1 MSLAFFD
8 LWLFYFIWAW
18 MFVELP
24 GIASPAQSRT
34 SLNRDLTQN
43 NMKHHETKS
52 VLPKCFVCVD
62 ICSICLK
69 VISFLKPRLR
79 LSKFSGAWYFL
90 SCLVMVGNLS
100 VQHLSRCNFNAIKF
114 QGPHRFDEDRSKIR
128 SYSQL
133 LPRKK
138 IDEDIMMPC
147 APVIHVEIRWLCQF
161 FPSIQTSAK
170 KPHIGTSRSVVTGLL
185 TFRTKNPA
193 IHPCESRLA
202 WSHWAWYWPRRLRL
216 QGEGQHSA
224 P

>member
-1 MSLAFFD
+1 MLCLCWYLFNLFEGNFISEAKLATFKVQWCLIFP
-8 LWLFYFIWAW
+8 
-18 MFVELP
+18 VVP
-24 GIASPAQSRT
+24 G
-34 SLNRDLTQN
+34 
-43 NMKHHETKS
+43 H
-52 VLPKCFVCVD
+52 
-62 ICSICLK
+62 
-69 VISFLKPRLR
+69 
-79 LSKFSGAWYFL
+79 G
-90 SCLVMVGNLS
+90 GLS
-100 VQHLSRCNFNAIKF
+100 VQHFPSCNFNAISV
-114 QGPHRFDEDRSKIR
+114 QGQHRFDEDRSKIR

>member
-8 LWLFYFIWAW
+8 LWLFYLIWAW

-34 SLNRDLTQN
+34 SLNRDLIRN

-90 SCLVMVGNLS
+90 SCLVMGEPQCSALESLQFQCELCPRAAPLRWRSFKDSFIFTAAASKKNRWFSWCHARQWFML
-100 VQHLSRCNFNAIKF
+100 RC
-114 QGPHRFDEDRSKIR
+114 
-128 SYSQL
+128 
-133 LPRKK
+133 
-138 IDEDIMMPC
+138 
-147 APVIHVEIRWLCQF
+147 WLCLF
-161 FPSIQTSAK
+161 FPNIQTSAK
-170 KPHIGTSRSVVTGLL
+170 KPHIGTSRSVSTGLL
-185 TFRTKNPA
+185 TFRTKHPA

-202 WSHWAWYWPRRLRL
+202 WSHWARYWPRRLRL

>member
-79 LSKFSGAWYFL
+79 FSKFSGAWYFL
-90 SCLVMVGNLS
+90 WCVVMVGNLS
-100 VQHLSRCNFNAIKF
+100 VQHWKSCNFNAMKC
-114 QGPHRFDEDRSKIR
+114 PRAAPLRWRSFKDSFIFTAAA
-128 SYSQL
+128 S
-133 LPRKK
+133 KK
-138 IDEDIMMPC
+138 IDDSHD
-147 APVIHVEIRWLCQF
+147 AVALVIHVEKLTLLV
-161 FPSIQTSAK
+161 FPNIQTSAK

-193 IHPCESRLA
+193 IHPCESRLS